1 MKNNTYR
8 LYQMKDTPDTVPFI
22 HQSFETLKKRHYYPA
37 RKDYDLVSSGM
48 MNDEDNVR
56 TVCERIQAKQQK
68 SQAHR
73 PMGIG
78 DILVIRHEVV
88 TCYFFDTMGFAI
100 LDGFNVEEEESTTL
114 RLSGSS
120 RNISLSGCLGHWDV
134 INSIA
139 VETTSFFLLQ
149 SVEFGCNTGWLISD
163 QFGNIIIEDNR
174 TGFDGVTVQKLREYL
189 RPELSASPP
198 KRHHAPEKHN
208 MPSKTEGN
216 DKATFQTRVSLRLR
230 LQEKQR
236 EIQIETRKSIL
247 RADRKAGA
255 AT

>member
-8 LYQMKDTPDTVPFI
+8 LYQMKDTPETAPFI
-22 HQSFETLKKRHYYPA
+22 HQSFETLEKRQYYPA

-56 TVCERIQAKQQK
+56 TICERIQTKQQK

-100 LDGFNVEEEESTTL
+100 LDGFDVEEEESTTL

-139 VETTSFFLLQ
+139 VEATSFFLLQ
-149 SVEFGCNTGWLISD
+149 SVEFGRNTGWLIAD

-198 KRHHAPEKHN
+198 KRHHTPEKKN
-208 MPSKTEGN
+208 MPDKTEDN
-216 DKATFQTRVSLRLR
+216 EQPPFQKRVSLRLR

-236 EIQIETRKSIL
+236 EIQIERQEKQM
-247 RADRKAGA
+247 KK
-255 AT
+255 

>member
-8 LYQMKDTPDTVPFI
+8 LYQMKDTPETVPFI
-22 HQSFETLKKRHYYPA
+22 HQSFETLRKRNYLPA

-56 TVCERIQAKQQK
+56 TICERIQTKQQK

-78 DILVIRHEVV
+78 DILVIRSEVI
-88 TCYFFDTMGFAI
+88 TCYFFDTLGFAI
-100 LDGFNVEEEESTTL
+100 LDGFNVEDEESTTL

-120 RNISLSGCLGHWDV
+120 RNISLSGCLCHWDV

-139 VETTSFFLLQ
+139 VEMTSFFLLQ
-149 SVEFGCNTGWLISD
+149 SVELGCNTGWLISD
-163 QFGNIIIEDNR
+163 QSGNIIIEDNR

-189 RPELSASPP
+189 QPELSASPP
-198 KRHHAPEKHN
+198 KRHHGPEKQN
-208 MPSKTEGN
+208 MPGRTGGN
-216 DKATFQTRVSLRLR
+216 DQPTFQKRVSLRLR
-230 LQEKQR
+230 LQEKQTLL
-236 EIQIETRKSIL
+236 EAQSP
-247 RADRKAGA
+247 
-255 AT
+255 